1 MNIYKKLNFLFIFF
15 LIVSVCKC
23 EEENYEEIEEE
34 EMIDDLYDSYDDVAE
49 FKKSLKEYLV
59 KNNLFDSDKLIERKE
74 MEKIFLDVILNRS
87 LEGIPDYLKEIID
100 YLTKHFLDKYYKKKK
115 EIKGKDIYELIDI
128 LAISSKFEQLTGSSE
143 YDDYEEEDYN
153 EERIT
158 PESNL

>member
-1 MNIYKKLNFLFIFF
+1 MNKKLNFLFIFF

>member
-1 MNIYKKLNFLFIFF
+1 MNKKINFLFIFF

-128 LAISSKFEQLTGSSE
+128 LAISRKFEQLTGSSE

>member
-1 MNIYKKLNFLFIFF
+1 MNKKLNFLFIFF

-34 EMIDDLYDSYDDVAE
+34 EMIDDLYDSYDDVTE

-128 LAISSKFEQLTGSSE
+128 LAISRKFEQLTGSSE